1 MIKDTSNARPSL
13 KLGGTTLNWSG
24 RWGVGGWCEGCVF
37 YGTDV
42 LLAVILSKEGC
53 CFFRLSQQFCS
64 QFIIVWFAGVILERE
79 FT

>member
-1 MIKDTSNARPSL
+1 M
-13 KLGGTTLNWSG
+13 
-24 RWGVGGWCEGCVF
+24 GGWCEGCVF